1 MRNRLKMMPLRP
13 ARIALLIASLFP
25 FSVGASSVRVDF
37 VTGPVSATNAAGVV
51 RPLER
56 GAELIAG
63 DVVRTGSGR
72 AQLRFSD
79 GALVSLQPETD
90 YRIDDYRYSGQA
102 DGQEK
107 GFFSL
112 LKGGLRTI
120 TGWVGRVNRE
130 TYRVTTSV
138 ATIGIRG
145 TEFTAR
151 LSPAGDELHVGTG
164 EGAVEVCGAGGC
176 LVLAA
181 GEYGIVRGDGAPERT
196 DFPPALSVVPAP
208 GSTLSVYSW
217 VEARDAQGKPDREL
231 ITEGGAQSST
241 KTTTTTTYPTPSG
254 VGSVI
259 GIVGISGAQTRDS
272 ATLTLNSDGSLNSFV
287 KSGLT
292 TSQGT
297 ATMADY
303 SGDSIIGWGRW
314 SNGTVTIDNVAT
326 ALGANQ
332 GLHHFW
338 GVPTP
343 TMPTTGT
350 ATYTLLG
357 STKPTETTGAWAPG
371 TFNSASLS
379 VNFATGVVSSTINI
393 YINTGPSNNYVVSGT
408 GSVGGNGFS
417 ITGMSGTG
425 SGCASGCSGEVSG
438 RFFGTT
444 AERAGLTYKINEF
457 TTSRTIIGAATFKK

>member
-1 MRNRLKMMPLRP
+1 MRNRLNRTPLHP
-13 ARIALLIASLFP
+13 ARIALVMASLFP
-25 FSVGASSVRVDF
+25 FTVAASSVRVDF
-37 VTGPVSATNAAGVV
+37 VVGPVQAVNAAGVT
-51 RPLER
+51 RALER
-56 GAELIAG
+56 GSELNSGEI
-63 DVVRTGSGR
+63 VRTGSGR
-72 AQLRFSD
+72 VQLRFSD
-79 GALVSLQPETD
+79 GAMVSLQPETD

-120 TGWVGRVNRE
+120 TGWVGRSNRE

-164 EGAVEVCGAGGC
+164 EGAVEVCGSGGC
-176 LVLAA
+176 LILAA
-181 GEYGIVRGDGAPERT
+181 GEYGIVRGDAAPERT
-196 DFPPALSVVPAP
+196 DLPPALSVIPPP
-208 GSTLSVYSW
+208 GSTLPVYSW
-217 VEARDAQGKPDREL
+217 VEARDEKGRPDMQTITGSAPAAAQ
-231 ITEGGAQSST
+231 
-241 KTTTTTTYPTPSG
+241 TYPTPSG

-259 GIVGISGAQTRDS
+259 GIVGVSGAQTRDS
-272 ATLTLNSDGSLNSFV
+272 ATLTLNSNGSLNTFV
-287 KSGLT
+287 QSGLT

-303 SGDSIIGWGRW
+303 GGDSTIGWGRW
-314 SNGTVTIDNVAT
+314 ANGTVTIDNVAT
-326 ALGANQ
+326 TLGANQ

-343 TMPTTGT
+343 VMPASGT

-357 STKPTETTGAWAPG
+357 STKPTETTGFWTPG
-371 TFNSASLS
+371 TFNTASLS
-379 VNFATGVVSSTINI
+379 VNFGTGSVSSTLNL
-393 YINTGPSNNYVVSGT
+393 YINPGPNNNYVVSGT
-408 GSVGGNGFS
+408 GSISGNGFT

-425 SGCASGCSGEVSG
+425 SGCGSGCSGEVSG
-438 RFFGTT
+438 RFFGST
-444 AERAGLTYKINEF
+444 AERAGVAYKIIEN
-457 TTSRTIIGAATFKK
+457 TTSRTIIGTAVFKK

>member
-1 MRNRLKMMPLRP
+1 MRNQLKMMPLRP

-37 VTGPVSATNAAGVV
+37 VTGPVSAINAAGVA

-56 GAELIAG
+56 GAELTSG

-79 GALVSLQPETD
+79 GALVSLQPDTD

-176 LVLAA
+176 LVLSA
-181 GEYGIVRGDGAPERT
+181 GESGIVRGDSAPERT

-208 GSTLSVYSW
+208 GSTLPVYSW
-217 VEARDAQGKPDREL
+217 VEARDEQGKPDRQL
-231 ITEGGAQSST
+231 ITAAGALSPIT
-241 KTTTTTTYPTPSG
+241 PTTPTYPTPSG

-272 ATLTLNSDGSLNSFV
+272 ATLTLNADGSLNSFV

-303 SGDSIIGWGRW
+303 GGDSIIGWGRW
-314 SNGTVTIDNVAT
+314 ANGTVTIDNVAT

-357 STKPTETTGAWAPG
+357 STKPTEITGAWAPG

-379 VNFATGVVSSTINI
+379 VNFATGVVSSSLNL
-393 YINTGPSNNYVVSGT
+393 YINPGPNNNYVVSGT
-408 GSVGGNGFS
+408 GSIGGNGFS

-425 SGCASGCSGEVSG
+425 SGCASGCSGDVSG

-457 TTSRTIIGAATFKK
+457 ATSRTIIGTATFKQ

>member
-1 MRNRLKMMPLRP
+1 MRNRLKVIPLRP
-13 ARIALLIASLFP
+13 ARIALLLASLFP
-25 FSVGASSVRVDF
+25 FTVGATSVRVDF
-37 VTGPVSATNAAGVV
+37 VNGPVSAVNAAGVA

-56 GAELIAG
+56 GAELTSG

-120 TGWVGRVNRE
+120 TGWVGRTNRE

-145 TEFTAR
+145 TEYTAR

-181 GEYGIVRGDGAPERT
+181 GEFGIVRGDAAPERT
-196 DFPPALSVVPAP
+196 DFPPALSVTPAP
-208 GSTLSVYSW
+208 GSTLPVYSW
-217 VEARDAQGKPDREL
+217 VEARDAQGRADL
-231 ITEGGAQSST
+231 QAITGSSASVPST
-241 KTTTTTTYPTPSG
+241 PSTPTYPTPSG

-259 GIVGISGAQTRDS
+259 GIVGVSGAQTRDS
-272 ATLTLNSDGSLNSFV
+272 STLTLNADGSLNSFV

-303 SGDSIIGWGRW
+303 GGDSIIGWGRW

-326 ALGANQ
+326 PLGANQ

-379 VNFATGVVSSTINI
+379 VNFATGSVSSSINL
-393 YINTGPSNNYVVSGT
+393 YINPGPNNNYVVSGT
-408 GSVGGNGFS
+408 GSIGGNGFS

-457 TTSRTIIGAATFKK
+457 TTSRTIIGTATFKK